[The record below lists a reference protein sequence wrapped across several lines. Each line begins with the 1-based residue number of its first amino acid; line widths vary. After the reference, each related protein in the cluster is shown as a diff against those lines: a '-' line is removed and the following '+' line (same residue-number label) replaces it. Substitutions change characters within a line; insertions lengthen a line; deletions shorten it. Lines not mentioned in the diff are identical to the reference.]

1 MKQTKVIIGL
11 ASVLIFTLV
20 VIGLNLSGR
29 RSGDLAVGLSFVGY
43 TNANGTNM
51 ALFKVQNNQS
61 RRIWLRHCYY
71 LAGEA
76 FREPACAWQCP
87 DQAAS
92 NRWGKSSMD
101 LRQYLPPE
109 PTRNSPDPTNL
120 IIPVPTNQ
128 PLWRIGVTVEFN
140 TTLPTRTSPEPTHLT
155 LPVPMNQRLWRI
167 GVGVEFNIGLQQ
179 RLRDAWKTRDVK
191 WLDSRHF
198 VNNSPEAIW
207 VESPVITNVTVFS
220 R

>member
-1 MKQTKVIIGL
+1 MKHNKVIVGL
-11 ASVLIFTLV
+11 AVVLSLMVV
-20 VIGLNLSGR
+20 VIGLNLSRGR
-29 RSGDLAVGLSFVGY
+29 AGDLAVGLSLLGY

-61 RRIWLRHCYY
+61 RRIWIRHCDY

-76 FREPACAWQCP
+76 FREPAGAWQCL

-109 PTRNSPDPTNL
+109 PTRTSADPTNL
-120 IIPVPTNQ
+120 MLPVPTNQ

-140 TTLPTRTSPEPTHLT
+140 NRLP
-155 LPVPMNQRLWRI
+155 
-167 GVGVEFNIGLQQ
+167 Q
-179 RLRDAWKTRDVK
+179 RLRDAWKTRNVK
-191 WLDSRHF
+191 WLDSRNF
-198 VNNSPEAIW
+198 VNNSAEAIW
-207 VESPVITNVTVFS
+207 AESPVITNATVFAQ
-220 R
+220 

>member
-1 MKQTKVIIGL
+1 MANMKQKKIIVGL
-11 ASVLIFTLV
+11 AVVLILTV
-20 VIGLNLSGR
+20 AVIGLNFSR
-29 RSGDLAVGLSFVGY
+29 RRAGDLAVGLSLVGY

-61 RRIWLRHCYY
+61 RRIWLRHCNY

-76 FREPACAWQCP
+76 FREPAGAWQCS

-109 PTRNSPDPTNL
+109 PTLTSPDPTNL
-120 IIPVPTNQ
+120 IIPAPTNQ

-140 TTLPTRTSPEPTHLT
+140 
-155 LPVPMNQRLWRI
+155 I
-167 GVGVEFNIGLQQ
+167 GPRQ

-198 VNNSPEAIW
+198 VNNSAEAIW
-207 VESPVITNVTVFS
+207 VESPVITNATVLP
-220 R
+220 